1 MGQKGQ
7 KNDKGKPEEEGA
19 GGMRARKQW
28 RIRCD
33 NSGLMGKQLCKE
45 DEQMN
50 VDKAVIYDVL
60 VLSARSLI
68 KNRKVVN

>member
-1 MGQKGQ
+1 MKEIIVYGKLWDKKAK

-33 NSGLMGKQLCKE
+33 NSGLMGK
-45 DEQMN
+45 
-50 VDKAVIYDVL
+50 
-60 VLSARSLI
+60 
-68 KNRKVVN
+68 